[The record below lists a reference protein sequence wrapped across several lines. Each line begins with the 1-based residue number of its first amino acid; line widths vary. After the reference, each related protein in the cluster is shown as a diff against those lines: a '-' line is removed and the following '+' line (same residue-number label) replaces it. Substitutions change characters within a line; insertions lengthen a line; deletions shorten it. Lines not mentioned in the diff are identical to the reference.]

1 MKTSIKF
8 ITSLAAAVVIS
19 FSTSNVKAQSEPAG
33 DSRDTRLGLGL
44 NLGLP
49 TTNGY
54 DFVVGG
60 DIRLQKDFFS
70 NVSGMI
76 SLGYNSYSLENETS
90 TLESIGVIPLKAGLK
105 LFPTERFYFSGELG
119 AGFNAT
125 DKDKLGVDP
134 GTAFIYSAGIGLG
147 FNNGLDLGLRY
158 EGLSRKYFDPGMVAL
173 RIAYGFNLSR

>member
-1 MKTSIKF
+1 MKKSIKL
-8 ITSLAAAVVIS
+8 IATAAAAVFIS
-19 FSTSNVKAQSEPAG
+19 LSTTEVSAQEPAG
-33 DSRDTRLGLGL
+33 DSRDTRLGIGL

-60 DIRLQKDFFS
+60 DLRLQKDFFS
-70 NVSGMI
+70 NVSGTL
-76 SLGYNSYSLENETS
+76 SLGYNSYSLENETPNLS
-90 TLESIGVIPLKAGLK
+90 AIGVIPLKAGVK
-105 LFPTERFYFSGELG
+105 IFPTERFYFAGELG

-134 GTAFIYSAGIGLG
+134 GTAFVYSAGIGIG
-147 FNNGLDLGLRY
+147 FNNGIDLGLRY
-158 EGLSRKYFDPGMVAL
+158 EGLSREFYDPGMVAL